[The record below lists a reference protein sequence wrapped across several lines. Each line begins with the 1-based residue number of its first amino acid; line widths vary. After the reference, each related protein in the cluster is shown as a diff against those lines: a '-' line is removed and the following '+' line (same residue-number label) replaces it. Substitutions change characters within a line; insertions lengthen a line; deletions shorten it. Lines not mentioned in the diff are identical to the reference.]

1 MSQENVEAVRA
12 IYERFAEGDF
22 RATVDLLD
30 RHVRFLMLADDPE
43 LEEGWGT
50 ADRLYIGVEGV
61 ASGMRR
67 LFEVWADLT
76 MEAEELSAVGDAVL
90 VTVRH
95 RGVDRR
101 RPARWSRGRVRRSG
115 GVPTE
120 YHYFTLW
127 SFRGGKVIRIENFR
141 ERGQAVEAARLS
153 E

>member
-1 MSQENVEAVRA
+1 MSEENVEAVRA
-12 IYERFAEGDF
+12 IYERFGKGDF
-22 RATVDLLD
+22 RASLELLD

-43 LEEGWGT
+43 LEKGWGT

-67 LFEVWADLT
+67 LFDAWADLT

-101 RPARWSRGRVRRSG
+101 RHTRWSRDRAKRIP

-120 YHYFTLW
+120 LHYFTLW
-127 SFRGGKVIRIENFR
+127 SFRGRKVIRIENFR
-141 ERGQAVEAARLS
+141 
-153 E
+153 